1 MLQSDDVTCSGVKH
15 LTSRVMTP
23 EPHERE
29 QSDHLVMNHSL
40 TQASRAHACVTSG
53 RFASAQF
60 ASSTMTTARPTCL
73 TQMTSRDLTPL
84 PHVTEHCKE
93 NEAMTKTFGCQ
104 AASKKLT
111 SFQGPANQWP
121 PHGTSLL
128 QVRVSSGFVRLLQL
142 PEAQTTER
150 EWTPA
155 PHALEHWS
163 EKKIHACSLSER
175 FEKEVASCHPPPKST
190 HS

>member
-29 QSDHLVMNHSL
+29 QSDHRVMNHSL

-93 NEAMTKTFGCQ
+93 NEAMTKTIVC
-104 AASKKLT
+104 
-111 SFQGPANQWP
+111 
-121 PHGTSLL
+121 
-128 QVRVSSGFVRLLQL
+128 
-142 PEAQTTER
+142 QTTTKKSHLFPGSGKPMAAAWNVVVAGARLVWFRQTATTSGSADDGTRVDTCTACVGALER
-150 EWTPA
+150 E
-155 PHALEHWS
+155 
-163 EKKIHACSLSER
+163 
-175 FEKEVASCHPPPKST
+175 
-190 HS
+190 